1 MFLDKSEL
9 KTVSTEEIINRII
22 SNDDAIIVDIIDE
35 SIDLMAGDL
44 YQYYD
49 TEAIFSATGENRN
62 KTILKHLKGV
72 VIHEIYIRR
81 TKAFNEVAKTRYDEA
96 MLWLE
101 KISEGKIKPPL
112 PIRILDTD
120 GDGIPDTEATFM
132 KVGGRKN
139 YQNHF

>member
-35 SIDLMAGDL
+35 SIDLMAGYL

>member
-22 SNDDAIIVDIIDE
+22 SSDDSIIVDIIDE
-35 SIDLMAGDL
+35 SIDLMAGYL

-49 TEAIFSATGENRN
+49 TENIFSATGENRN
-62 KTILKHLKGV
+62 KTILKHLKGI

-112 PIRILDTD
+112 PIRIIDTD

-139 YQNHF
+139 YQNHY